1 VNERLTVVC
10 FSSQPWEDGMWTNK
24 QHIMLRVAK
33 QHRVVFVNFRQQS
46 PFRFLER
53 AKKADPATRAS
64 WRTLWSEP
72 AHRRIDENLEVLDIW
87 TPPWLN
93 FVGSGHRLRRHQ
105 EFEHRVNVV
114 QHWLAERHIS
124 DAVLWV
130 YHPGYGDSVARIPHR
145 LILYDCVDEYS
156 AFPEF
161 QDSKAW
167 IAERERALCAAAG
180 VVACTAPVL
189 FETKQPLAPGRTH
202 FVHNVGDASHF
213 ERALDPALPAAS
225 DIADLRRPVIG
236 FVGAVSDYKLNLE
249 WLLHLATTRPHYSI
263 VVVGPA
269 GVADPNTDL
278 GKLRA
283 APNVHLLGHRS
294 YEQLPSYLKGFDV
307 AVIPYRINDY
317 TRAVFPIKFFEF
329 LASGRPVVISQLPAV
344 EQYWEA
350 VRVATTAEEFVSACD
365 AALAADSPEARERRL
380 QLARQNSWDS
390 RVQKLLGLV
399 QAALAARA

>member
-1 VNERLTVVC
+1 MTQPLSIVC

-24 QHIMLRVAK
+24 HHIMSRVAK
-33 QHRVVFVNFRQQS
+33 QHRVVFVNFGQQS
-46 PFRFLER
+46 PFRFVRR
-53 AKKADPATRAS
+53 AKRDDPRTRVD
-64 WRTLWSEP
+64 WRTFWTEP
-72 AHRRIDENLEVLDIW
+72 AVRRINENLEVLDIW
-87 TPPWLN
+87 TPSLN
-93 FVGSGHRLRRHQ
+93 FVGGGHRLRRHL
-105 EFEHRVNVV
+105 EFEHRVKLVE
-114 QHWLAERHIS
+114 HWLAERHIT

-145 LILYDCVDEYS
+145 LIVYDCVDEYT

-161 QDSKAW
+161 RRHQAW
-167 IAERERALCAAAG
+167 IAERERQLCAAAG
-180 VVACTAPVL
+180 VVSCTAPLL

-213 ERALDPALPAAS
+213 ERALDPELPVAG
-225 DIADLRRPVIG
+225 DIAALQRPVIG
-236 FVGAVSDYKLNLE
+236 FVGAISDYKLNLE
-249 WLLHLATTRPHYSI
+249 WLLHLATARPHCSI
-263 VVVGPA
+263 VLVGPA

-278 GKLRA
+278 GKLRT

-344 EQYWEA
+344 EQYWGA
-350 VRVATTAEEFVSACD
+350 VRVAKTAEDFVLACD
-365 AALAADSPEARERRL
+365 AALAEDSAEGRKQRL
-380 QLARQNSWDS
+380 ELARQNSWDS
-390 RVQKLLGLV
+390 RVEKLLGLV
-399 QAALAARA
+399 RDALAARP